1 MLKFTSQ
8 NRICFIGKS
17 KELLLFLNYL
27 LTTYPQIKDIKKVKY
42 YN

>member
-8 NRICFIGKS
+8 NRICFIGKP
-17 KELLLFLNYL
+17 KELLLFLNHL
-27 LTTYPQIKDIKKVKY
+27 LTTYPQIRDIKKIKY

>member
-1 MLKFTSQ
+1 MLKITTQ

-17 KELLLFLNYL
+17 KELLLFLKYL
-27 LTTYPQIKDIKKVKY
+27 LPTYPLIKDLKQTKY